1 MKNPIVTTKKNEVV
15 TESTEMQSAILQIV
29 KQKDIDP
36 ERLEKFLNLQVQ
48 LEDRQNAQAF
58 NEAFAEFQKECPIIQ
73 KTKKV
78 SYGQTNYDYASLDE
92 MVHQIK
98 PIMGKNGLG
107 FSFDITQADNLMNL
121 VTTIT
126 HKDGHSKTF
135 NYFFDQ
141 MDSGGK
147 MNDSQRRKS
156 ALTYAKRSALENAL
170 GIVTAGEDD
179 DARRAVDNPV
189 TNEQLEKIHSLM
201 KTTDTTE
208 ESLLKY
214 LKIENLGLLS
224 TVDAKKTI
232 NSLNGKRTALMAKEG
247 KNV

>member
-1 MKNPIVTTKKNEVV
+1 MKKTEIVTTKEN
-15 TESTEMQSAILQIV
+15 EMQSAILEIV

-36 ERLEKFLNLQVQ
+36 ERLEKFLNLQMQ
-48 LEDRQNAQAF
+48 MEDRQNLKQF
-58 NEAFAEFQKECPIIQ
+58 NEAFSNFQKECPIIQ

-78 SYGQTNYDYASLDE
+78 EFGKTKYDYAPLDE

-98 PIMGKNGLG
+98 PILGKFGL
-107 FSFDITQADNLMNL
+107 SFCFNLSPENEDLMTL
-121 VTTIT
+121 TTIVS
-126 HKDGHSKTF
+126 HANGCSKDFQYYF
-135 NYFFDQ
+135 NALHD
-141 MDSGGK
+141 DAR
-147 MNDSQRRKS
+147 MNGAQRRKS
-156 ALTYAKRSALENAL
+156 AITFAKRSALENAL

-208 ESLLKY
+208 ASLLKY

-224 TVDAKKTI
+224 EVDAKKTI
-232 NSLNGKRTALMAKEG
+232 NSLNGKRTALMSKEG

>member
-1 MKNPIVTTKKNEVV
+1 MKKTETKEIVTATGTK
-15 TESTEMQSAILQIV
+15 TMQNAILEIAQRS
-29 KQKDIDP
+29 DIDP

-58 NEAFAEFQKECPIIQ
+58 NEAFAKFQEACPIIQ

-98 PIMGKNGLG
+98 PIMGRNGLG
-107 FSFDITQADNLMNL
+107 FSFDIKQVDSLMNL

-179 DARRAVDNPV
+179 DARRAVDNPI
-189 TNEQLEKIHSLM
+189 TNEQLEKIYSLM
-201 KTTDTTE
+201 TTTDTTE
-208 ESLLKY
+208 KNLLSY

-224 TVDAKKTI
+224 EVDAKKTI
-232 NSLNGKRTALMAKEG
+232 NSLNGKRTAMMAKEG